1 MIYRYLR
8 QTIKYIFKNKVDSL
22 INIIGLTIGITS
34 FIILI
39 NYVSFEFS
47 FDKTIPN
54 HNNIYRIVT
63 DVPQQNGNV
72 MNTAMSSSLFTKSAN
87 EYFSEILATTSI
99 TPSFETY
106 IKVDDISTFESN
118 FWFADSSFFNIFQF
132 KLIQGDP
139 KDVLNGPFKIVISER
154 MAKKY
159 FGNSNPINQ
168 TIVVHNTWDYTVSGI
183 IKNLPSNLHIDIDFL
198 ATPDSIRGFNRN
210 NWGALSLFN
219 YILLEEGTDPIT
231 LEQSFHNFSIERMG
245 ESWANIVQ
253 FKLQAINDIHLKS
266 DRLHEVAKTS
276 NIQQL
281 YYLIGIALL
290 ILLMVGVNFMNI
302 YSSRAEYRSKEVGLK
317 KVVGAHR
324 INLIVQFLVES
335 LLYTIISVCI
345 SIVIVYYTWNIF
357 ETFLGID
364 IPFQTNKM
372 LYFLI
377 TVILFT
383 GIISG
388 LYPAIYLSSFKP
400 IYAIK
405 ALFRNKKNG
414 SFIRKALVITQF
426 SLSIF
431 MIIATLI
438 VMIQMRYV
446 KNKDLGFDKENLLI
460 TTIQTTESTKEEY
473 KSITGVND
481 ICFSSV
487 HIDNILSGQ
496 QPYILEDSVTT
507 ENTMDY
513 MIRTIWVDDNFI
525 PLYKINL
532 SKGRNFSKEFSTDH
546 DNAIIANQAA
556 IKLLGIKDPIG
567 KVLISARK
575 DTNYVHRIIGVMEDF
590 NYQSLHSPVEPI
602 LFRFGTENLS
612 VMSIKTDN
620 KTLAQVIQSVE
631 KKTSELSPDL
641 PTHVNILSQKIN
653 EHYEKE
659 EKISTLYK
667 ILTILSILIAS
678 LGLFGIVSFILE
690 KKTKATGIR
699 KVLGASNLNLFIS
712 LSKDLLTW
720 LCIATIISFPISY
733 IAMNKWL
740 QGFAYKS
747 AIHWWIFPLSF
758 IILFTISIL
767 TISYKT
773 YKSIRVNPAEC
784 LKYE

>member
-1 MIYRYLR
+1 
-8 QTIKYIFKNKVDSL
+8 
-22 INIIGLTIGITS
+22 
-34 FIILI
+34 
-39 NYVSFEFS
+39 VSFEFS

>member
-1 MIYRYLR
+1 MIYRYFC

-132 KLIQGDP
+132 DLIQGNP

-183 IKNLPSNLHIDIDFL
+183 IKNTPSNLHLDIDFL

-317 KVVGAHR
+317 KVVGAQR
-324 INLIVQFLVES
+324 IDLIVQFLVES

-460 TTIQTTESTKEEY
+460 TTIQTTESTKAEY
-473 KSITGVND
+473 KSIPGVND

-532 SKGRNFSKEFSTDH
+532 SKGRNFSRDFSTDH

-556 IKLLGIKDPIG
+556 IKLLGIKNPIG

-575 DTNYVHRIIGVMEDF
+575 DSNYVHRIIGVMEDF
-590 NYQSLHSPVEPI
+590 NYQSLHSPIEPI
-602 LFRFGTENLS
+602 FFRFGTENLS
-612 VMSIKTDN
+612 VMSIKTNN
-620 KTLAQVIQSVE
+620 KNQTQVIQSVE

-659 EKISTLYK
+659 EKISTLYI

-712 LSKDLLTW
+712 LSKDLLIW

-733 IAMNKWL
+733 IVMNKWL

-747 AIHWWIFPLSF
+747 VIHWWIFPLSF